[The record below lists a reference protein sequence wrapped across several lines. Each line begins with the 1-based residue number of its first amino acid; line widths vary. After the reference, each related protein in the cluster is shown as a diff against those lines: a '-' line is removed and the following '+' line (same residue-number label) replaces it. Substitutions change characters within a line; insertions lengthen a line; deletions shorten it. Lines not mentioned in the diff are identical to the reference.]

1 MLWLLFYLLMN
12 EIAEKILR
20 EKDLKQIEYVSMLF
34 DISRNDED
42 IKLAKRVLCLCRK
55 NIREHTKK
63 SIEDTLAFHKLYK
76 SVLLYC
82 APHDFDS
89 YLLYVEMNRQP
100 KERFYVPRR
109 KVLLPVVKEMQKLV
123 DNELDELF
131 LSMPPRVGKTTLVSF
146 FVTWVLGRNPEKS
159 NLYSAFS
166 DTITQ
171 AFYNGI
177 LEIITDDNTYLWH
190 DVFPDVNIVATNAA
204 METLDLKRK
213 KRYPSLTSRSLY
225 GTLNGA
231 CDCNGILVSDDLIGG
246 IEEALNKNRLDGTW
260 SKVDNNLLPRAKEN
274 VNGILWIGTRWSLA
288 DPIGR
293 RMELLQTS
301 AAFANRKYKIIN
313 LPALND
319 KDESN
324 FNYDYGVGF
333 STEYYRARRASFE
346 ANNDMASFLAQYQGE
361 PIERCGSLFTPDTM
375 NFYNGNLPEGEPDRV
390 FAFGDLAFGG
400 GDFTSFPIAYQYGE
414 RIYIHD
420 VVFNNGDKRITQPL
434 IADAIIRNQV
444 RTADFEFN
452 QGGEAYMNDVAEI
465 LNKRNYYCNM
475 NGAYAYS
482 HKRKEFRIFERAPE
496 IREMYFRNSDSRN
509 KEYEQFMQGVF
520 SFVVEGKNKHDDAP
534 DSLSCLAIMKEKISF
549 ENIKIIDRMF

>member
-1 MLWLLFYLLMN
+1 M
-12 EIAEKILR
+12 
-20 EKDLKQIEYVSMLF
+20 
-34 DISRNDED
+34 
-42 IKLAKRVLCLCRK
+42 
-55 NIREHTKK
+55 
-63 SIEDTLAFHKLYK
+63 
-76 SVLLYC
+76 
-82 APHDFDS
+82 
-89 YLLYVEMNRQP
+89 
-100 KERFYVPRR
+100 
-109 KVLLPVVKEMQKLV
+109 
-123 DNELDELF
+123 
-131 LSMPPRVGKTTLVSF
+131 
-146 FVTWVLGRNPEKS
+146 LGRNPEKS

-346 ANNDMASFLAQYQGE
+346 ANNDMASFWHN
-361 PIERCGSLFTPDTM
+361 TK
-375 NFYNGNLPEGEPDRV
+375 GNP
-390 FAFGDLAFGG
+390 
-400 GDFTSFPIAYQYGE
+400 
-414 RIYIHD
+414 
-420 VVFNNGDKRITQPL
+420 
-434 IADAIIRNQV
+434 
-444 RTADFEFN
+444 
-452 QGGEAYMNDVAEI
+452 
-465 LNKRNYYCNM
+465 
-475 NGAYAYS
+475 
-482 HKRKEFRIFERAPE
+482 
-496 IREMYFRNSDSRN
+496 
-509 KEYEQFMQGVF
+509 
-520 SFVVEGKNKHDDAP
+520 
-534 DSLSCLAIMKEKISF
+534 
-549 ENIKIIDRMF
+549 